1 VRSRITGVKDCLI
14 CERVALAKEA
24 RNPHLI
30 AEMEHTVFVVG
41 DHQFFN
47 GYALVLLKEHVR
59 EPFEL
64 SPKAQ
69 REHFAE
75 VMRAA
80 KAIFATFGPTKL
92 NYSCYGNAEPHV
104 HWHIVPRYEDD
115 LYPNGDPWR
124 AWRTWRDATPESARD
139 ISDSRASE
147 IAAEIRA
154 NLT

>member
-1 VRSRITGVKDCLI
+1 VSDCLI
-14 CERVALAKEA
+14 CERVALAREA

-30 AEMEHTVFVVG
+30 AEMEHTYFVVG
-41 DHQFFN
+41 DHQFFK

-64 SPKAQ
+64 PLEVQ

-80 KAIFATFGPTKL
+80 KAINETFAPLKL

-104 HWHIVPRYEDD
+104 HWHVVPRYEDEANPD
-115 LYPNGDPWR
+115 GDPWR
-124 AWRTWRDATPESARD
+124 ALRAWRDTTPPSEQN
-139 ISDSRASE
+139 ISSSRASE

-154 NLT
+154 NLG